1 MENLT
6 KEQKAAL
13 QTLLLNVGLELMDD
27 KKAML
32 IEKMVEQ
39 QILTEEEEGFY
50 RRGRNSKSQTS
61 AKNTDIKTYRMST
74 GFESVIGYLHLTDQ
88 EERVA
93 SLVKWCI
100 QQVEEKK
107 EGTGDDE

>member
-1 MENLT
+1 
-6 KEQKAAL
+6 
-13 QTLLLNVGLELMDD
+13 
-27 KKAML
+27 
-32 IEKMVEQ
+32 
-39 QILTEEEEGFY
+39 
-50 RRGRNSKSQTS
+50 
-61 AKNTDIKTYRMST
+61 MST
-74 GFESVIGYLHLTDQ
+74 GFESVIGYLHLTNQ

>member
-1 MENLT
+1 ME
-6 KEQKAAL
+6 
-13 QTLLLNVGLELMDD
+13 LL
-27 KKAML
+27 
-32 IEKMVEQ
+32 
-39 QILTEEEEGFY
+39 EEEDFMHITDYNHLSALTFLG
-50 RRGRNSKSQTS
+50 NAVSQTS